1 MSQTYEAIYHNGH
14 LEWLGAEPGA
24 GRHKLLVTVV
34 DSHPHNTAAK
44 RSAVCSKL
52 HVVHGDGGRVL
63 TTLMPRLTGCV
74 QNGIARSGRH
84 RLNASFR
91 Q

>member
-34 DSHPHNTAAK
+34 DSQPSQHSREEVRRMLEATRGAW
-44 RSAVCSKL
+44 
-52 HVVHGDGGRVL
+52 GRGKSL
-63 TTLMPRLTGCV
+63 DEIDAEIDR
-74 QNGIARSGRH
+74 
-84 RLNASFR
+84 
-91 Q
+91 